1 MSWKFA
7 FILLVM
13 GIVLSFGCSEV
24 KQVSAQVGD
33 VIRAVTVAQNV
44 VPRYGKFEASVHLS
58 KQYAN
63 PFDPNEVWLQGHFIS
78 PSQKEIV
85 VDGFYFR
92 DFERRLE
99 GNSERLTPK
108 GNPEWRV
115 RFTPTECGEWKFWV
129 TVKDKSGEA
138 KSGVQTFRCATPS
151 PSPPSQGGEQK
162 GSPPSEGGVRGGQ
175 HGFVRI
181 SKKNPLYFEF
191 DDGQPYFAVGEN
203 VCWSGSKGTYDY
215 DNWFSK
221 LSAHGGNYAR
231 LWIGPFDSFTLE
243 RKKRD
248 AQDEAGIGRYDLAN
262 AWRLDYVL
270 QLAEQKGIYL
280 MFCIESFNSLRIRPE
295 YAMWHDCPYNAAN
308 GGPLQKP
315 EEFFTNAEAKRFFRN
330 RLRYLIARY
339 GYSPHVLSW
348 EFWNEVD
355 IIEKYE
361 SENVRRWH
369 QEMARFIRRIDPY
382 RHLITTSYAGSEGDV
397 NVDGLPEMDYVQ
409 THNYGSRDVA
419 QTLSDYCL
427 RKAQKYG
434 KPHYVGEFG
443 VDWQGKG
450 NAADPTGVHLHNGL
464 WAPIFSLSAGTGML
478 WWWDNYVDPM
488 NLYHHFAPV
497 AKFVKDVKWTE
508 HQWKPLQTEVAF
520 VTPPQRV
527 EPEDLMIE
535 PSHASW
541 QPAPFNQ
548 PNTFTV
554 HRDGRVEPADRLSRV
569 LHGVVNH
576 KDKHNPATFHVDFPQ
591 PGKFVVRVQGVSGYG
606 GGHLNIWVDGQKV
619 LDVDFPDTN
628 PPGKHETLNQYNGA
642 YAVQVSAGKHVIK
655 VENVG
660 RDWIFVSYELTGYKI
675 DPAPNLR
682 VLGIGDDSAALLWI
696 QNKDNT
702 WYRRSLGKEP
712 REVAPTRLTFTGLR
726 DGSYTVEW
734 WDTDRGVITA
744 TQPVRVVNGKITLNV
759 LAVKTDVACKVRRE
773 HVGT

>member
-7 FILLVM
+7 FIMLVV
-13 GIVLSFGCSEV
+13 GIVLSFSCGEV
-24 KQVSAQVGD
+24 KEVSAQMGD
-33 VIRAVTVAQNV
+33 VIRSVNVAQNV
-44 VPRYGKFEASVHLS
+44 VPRLGKFEASVNLS

-63 PFDPNEVWLQGHFIS
+63 PFDPDEVLLRGHFVS

-92 DFERRLE
+92 DFERKLE
-99 GNSERLTPK
+99 GNSERLAPK
-108 GNPEWRV
+108 GNPEWRA
-115 RFTPTECGEWKFWV
+115 RFAPTELGEWRFWV
-129 TVKDKSGEA
+129 TVKDKSGES
-138 KSGVQTFRCATPS
+138 KSRVQTFRCENEKN
-151 PSPPSQGGEQK
+151 G
-162 GSPPSEGGVRGGQ
+162 R
-175 HGFVRI
+175 GFVRV

-191 DDGQPYFAVGEN
+191 DNGQPYFAVGEN

-215 DNWFSK
+215 DGWFAK
-221 LSAHGGNYAR
+221 LAANGGNYAR

-243 RKKRD
+243 RRKRD

-280 MFCIESFNSLRIRPE
+280 MFCAESFNSLRIRPE
-295 YAMWHDCPYNAAN
+295 HAMWRDCPYNAAN

-315 EEFFTNAEAKRFFRN
+315 EDFFTNEEAKRFFRN

-339 GYSPHVLSW
+339 GYSTHVLSW

-361 SENVRRWH
+361 SENVRPWH
-369 QEMARFIRRIDPY
+369 QEMSRFIRSVDPY
-382 RHLITTSYAGSEGDV
+382 RHLITTSYAGSEGDA
-397 NVDGLPEMDYVQ
+397 NVDGLPEMDYAQ

-434 KPHYVGEFG
+434 KPHYVGEYG
-443 VDWQGKG
+443 VDTGGRG
-450 NAADPTGVHLHNGL
+450 NAGDPTGVHLHNGL
-464 WAPIFSLSAGTGML
+464 WTPVFSLSAGTGML

-508 HQWKPLQTEVAF
+508 HQWKPLKTEVAF
-520 VTPPQRV
+520 ITPPQNV

-535 PSHASW
+535 PSSGGW
-541 QPAPFNQ
+541 NPAPSNQ

-554 HRDGRVEPADRLSRV
+554 HRDGRVDPADRLSRV
-569 LHGVVNH
+569 LHGTVNH
-576 KDKHNPATFHVDFPQ
+576 PTLHNPATFNVDFPQ
-591 PGKFVVRVQGVSGYG
+591 PGKFAVRVHGVSGYG
-606 GGHLNIWVDGQKV
+606 GGRLNIWVDGQKI

-628 PPGKHETLNQYNGA
+628 PPDRHDTLNKYNGA
-642 YAVQVSAGKHVIK
+642 YAAQVSAGKHVIK

-660 RDWIFVSYELTGYKI
+660 KDWVFVSYELTGYKVST
-675 DPAPNLR
+675 APNLR
-682 VLGIGDDSAALLWI
+682 VLGIGDDAAALLWI

-712 REVAPTRLTFTGLR
+712 REVAPTRLTFSGLR
-726 DGSYTVEW
+726 DGNYTVEW
-734 WDTDRGVITA
+734 WDTYSGVVTA
-744 TQPVRVVNGKITLNV
+744 TQPVRVVNGKVTLNV
-759 LAVKTDVACKVRRE
+759 PAVKTDVACKFKMIN
-773 HVGT
+773 G